1 MEESF
6 TYTVLTVICVVVVQR
21 EGLHSKPKMA
31 SITRIL
37 PAGPDCPLNRSY
49 LRRLRHSLITRSPP
63 PDFSARN
70 RSALILLSCKKS
82 CLQTTLSTILRSRCN
97 PNCEFSGFIQG
108 GRLQR
113 KGRARRSFPCG
124 PCHDGLASKVGSYYN
139 QNLSFISRAFEPKPI
154 LANKQSFVIILRR
167 RTTTYP
173 PSRLVVR
180 LRRLVRRLC
189 WCGRRQRLPLRGS
202 ISQLSGPQSVM

>member
-1 MEESF
+1 
-6 TYTVLTVICVVVVQR
+6 
-21 EGLHSKPKMA
+21 MA
-31 SITRIL
+31 SITTIL
-37 PAGPDCPLNRSY
+37 AAGPDCPLNRNY

-82 CLQTTLSTILRSRCN
+82 CLQTTLSTILRSLCY
-97 PNCEFSGFIQG
+97 PNCEFSGFVQG

-113 KGRARRSFPCG
+113 KGWAGRSFPSW
-124 PCHDGLASKVGSYYN
+124 PCHDGLASKVGCYYN
-139 QNLSFISRAFEPKPI
+139 QNLSSISRAFQPKPI
-154 LANKQSFVIILRR
+154 LANKQSCGTILRR
-167 RTTTYP
+167 TTTTYP

>member
-1 MEESF
+1 MGGNF
-6 TYTVLTVICVVVVQR
+6 TYTVRTVICVVVVQR
-21 EGLHSKPKMA
+21 EGSHSKPKMA
-31 SITRIL
+31 SITTIL

-124 PCHDGLASKVGSYYN
+124 PCHDGLASKVGSYYI
-139 QNLSFISRAFEPKPI
+139 QNLSSISRAFEPKPI
-154 LANKQSFVIILRR
+154 LTNKQSFVIILRR

-173 PSRLVVR
+173 PSRLVLR
-180 LRRLVRRLC
+180 LRD
-189 WCGRRQRLPLRGS
+189 
-202 ISQLSGPQSVM
+202 